1 MHAFVACHWQCILRL
16 DVGEPGQAA
25 VAVLVFDAAGVC
37 MLDGLVRAA
46 AAVAVHHCEHCKN
59 RDRVLTFSGFEVEL
73 ARFVFEGKWRSSFR
87 CTSPR
92 SRE

>member
-1 MHAFVACHWQCILRL
+1 MPREKSPWNVQFELRRTGLQSHSSMHAFMTCHWQGVLRL

-46 AAVAVHHCEHCKN
+46 AAVAV
-59 RDRVLTFSGFEVEL
+59 
-73 ARFVFEGKWRSSFR
+73 
-87 CTSPR
+87 
-92 SRE
+92 